1 MLQIGDRGRL
11 PRSSV
16 GYNSSTA
23 RLRSMLG
30 DLTTAITSLRS
41 ALASLGPQLSSGEL
55 SRRRD
60 LVENLSRRAG
70 QVRTSNSTPL
80 YNEARIGRCGTRLLT
95 EVRCHG
101 QTRRGGV
108 SCWRTSA
115 PRPGAPRPATRAPR
129 SCPRT
134 PAPAGECCPTG
145 PGSGKTRRKYYC
157 F

>member
-1 MLQIGDRGRL
+1 MQIGDRGRL

-41 ALASLGPQLSSGEL
+41 ALASLGPQLSSSEL

-70 QVRTSNSTPL
+70 QVRTSNPTPIVL
-80 YNEARIGRCGTRLLT
+80 KAKAKSI
-95 EVRCHG
+95 
-101 QTRRGGV
+101 
-108 SCWRTSA
+108 
-115 PRPGAPRPATRAPR
+115 
-129 SCPRT
+129 
-134 PAPAGECCPTG
+134 
-145 PGSGKTRRKYYC
+145 
-157 F
+157 

>member
-23 RLRSMLG
+23 RLRSMLA

-80 YNEARIGRCGTRLLT
+80 YDEARIVL
-95 EVRCHG
+95 
-101 QTRRGGV
+101 
-108 SCWRTSA
+108 A
-115 PRPGAPRPATRAPR
+115 GA
-129 SCPRT
+129 
-134 PAPAGECCPTG
+134 G
-145 PGSGKTRRKYYC
+145 PGC
-157 F
+157 

>member
-134 PAPAGECCPTG
+134 PAPAGECPTG
-145 PGSGKTRRKYYC
+145 PGSGKTRRQYHSY
-157 F
+157 